1 MTELLLLEI
10 YPARELPIDGVNS
23 SWLLNKI
30 KNPNKA
36 LINKRNIVSEIK
48 KSSAQVIITLGA
60 GDIGVEVNNIK
71 EQLSIAS

>member
-1 MTELLLLEI
+1 M
-10 YPARELPIDGVNS
+10 RC
-23 SWLLNKI
+23 KI
-30 KNPNKA
+30 NNPSKA
-36 LINKRNIVSEIK
+36 LIEKENIVSEIK